1 MIRAV
6 QKSIAVAASA
16 GIFMSVSAASAA
28 TFQTDQIS
36 FRDITGSVEIVTTT
50 GDEIDV
56 EIRQGDIFSSVELA
70 EVNGVVMV
78 TGEKWRDDESLDCC
92 DQRIRRTFDARR
104 DRKLTT
110 GEPVDEAFFEEYPT
124 IVVSMPVGG
133 DVEFLDARIRLDME
147 KLNGAFSLDACY
159 VYGQTSDVEQAT
171 IGLVDGS
178 RLVVGNVAAGLEVDL
193 SGDADLKVGDAAMAD
208 IDVAGP
214 GDVLLGDID
223 GMLDVSIAGSGIV
236 RSTRVDGPVT
246 ARIAGSG
253 GLAVRAG
260 RADKLKATIDGSGG
274 VYFGG
279 NVNQPELRLY
289 GSSEVRMRTVTGRVA
304 HYGGGDV
311 YVGDEVFGSD
321 EDEDN

>member
-1 MIRAV
+1 MVRATGTFL
-6 QKSIAVAASA
+6 ATAAASA
-16 GIFMSVSAASAA
+16 AVMLAAAASAA

-56 EIRQGDIFSSVELA
+56 EIRQGDKFSSVELA

-78 TGEKWRDDESLDCC
+78 TGEKWRDDETRDCC
-92 DQRIRRTFDARR
+92 DQRITREFHARR
-104 DRKLTT
+104 GRKITT

-147 KLNGAFSLDACY
+147 KLNGALSLDACY

-171 IGLVDGS
+171 IGIVDGS
-178 RLVVGNVAAGLEVDL
+178 RLVIGNVAAGLEVDV
-193 SGDADLKVGDAAMAD
+193 SGDADLRVGNAAMAD

-253 GLAVRAG
+253 GLAIKAG

-289 GSSEVRMRTVTGRVA
+289 GSSEVRMRSVSGRVV
-304 HYGGGDV
+304 HYGSGDV
-311 YVGDEVFGSD
+311 YVGDKVFGAD
-321 EDEDN
+321 EDESD